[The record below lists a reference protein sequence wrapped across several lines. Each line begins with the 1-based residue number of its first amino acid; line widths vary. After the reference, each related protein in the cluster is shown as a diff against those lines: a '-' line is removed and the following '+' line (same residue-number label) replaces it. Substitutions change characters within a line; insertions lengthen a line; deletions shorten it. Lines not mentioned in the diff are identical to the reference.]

1 MDARNLTLARSPTRA
16 AGNPARTAATEAEPV
31 PRLVQLAA
39 QELDARELAFA
50 EHFAQHNNATE
61 AFRHAYKCDG
71 WKRASI
77 TQEGWRVSNR
87 PHVVR
92 YVRELMSAAAALAV
106 VDVAALLARDR
117 AIVEAYDLHADEV
130 TQHILEC
137 CRHCHG
143 EGHEYQWVD
152 DMEFYAAL
160 EAADLVNEER
170 IASKKRPLPLPSDV
184 GGYGFSPSNEP
195 NHKCPKCE
203 GRGVPRVFFAD
214 TTKLTGGA
222 RRLVKGVKQG
232 ANGQLEILMHDV
244 DKAAERLYKAAGAFG
259 DDAASVARGAA
270 QGAAIGAA
278 TAQAIAAKVDNMS
291 VEDARKAYLALA
303 NIR

>member
-1 MDARNLTLARSPTRA
+1 
-16 AGNPARTAATEAEPV
+16 
-31 PRLVQLAA
+31 
-39 QELDARELAFA
+39 
-50 EHFAQHNNATE
+50 
-61 AFRHAYKCDG
+61 
-71 WKRASI
+71 
-77 TQEGWRVSNR
+77 
-87 PHVVR
+87 
-92 YVRELMSAAAALAV
+92 
-106 VDVAALLARDR
+106 
-117 AIVEAYDLHADEV
+117 
-130 TQHILEC
+130 
-137 CRHCHG
+137 
-143 EGHEYQWVD
+143 
-152 DMEFYAAL
+152 
-160 EAADLVNEER
+160 
-170 IASKKRPLPLPSDV
+170 
-184 GGYGFSPSNEP
+184 
-195 NHKCPKCE
+195 
-203 GRGVPRVFFAD
+203 VFFAD